1 MAFQEGVLKLA
12 RMADSKEIS
21 WQVMSLLAFVAIHL
35 DSTKERFMSMLALE
49 KISAKLELW
58 EALVEA

>member
-1 MAFQEGVLKLA
+1 
-12 RMADSKEIS
+12 MADSKEIS